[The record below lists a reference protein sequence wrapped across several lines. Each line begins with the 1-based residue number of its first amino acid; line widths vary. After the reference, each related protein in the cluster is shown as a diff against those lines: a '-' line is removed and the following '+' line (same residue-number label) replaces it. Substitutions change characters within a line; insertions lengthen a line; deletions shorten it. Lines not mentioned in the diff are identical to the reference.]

1 MYIIDRTRWMRDRP
15 IAVFLSTEENAEK
28 R

>member
-1 MYIIDRTRWMRDRP
+1 
-15 IAVFLSTEENAEK
+15 VFLSTEENAYVTIEVYHFSQQSLAIE